1 MTAGIS
7 RFHDLLGAVVMAF
20 ADPQTI
26 TINAIA
32 KTLPRTGSGLDS
44 GSFATADQEVKES
57 ISHAYGK
64 RVRRTLRIDH
74 QKITTDTLDPSINTL
89 YGMSVYIV
97 VDVPKVGYT
106 VTESKNVVD
115 GLVAYLAAS
124 SGSKITQLLG
134 GES

>member
-1 MTAGIS
+1 
-7 RFHDLLGAVVMAF
+7 MAY

-44 GSFATADQEVKES
+44 GTFTKDDQEVKLS

-64 RVRRTLRIDH
+64 RVRRTLRVDH
-74 QKITTDTLDPSINTL
+74 QKIATDTLDPSINTL

-106 VTESKNVVD
+106 VAESKQVVD
-115 GLVAYLAAS
+115 GLTAYLTAS
-124 SGSKITQLLG
+124 SGARVTQLLG

>member
-1 MTAGIS
+1 MTADG
-7 RFHDLLGAVVMAF
+7 
-20 ADPQTI
+20 
-26 TINAIA
+26 
-32 KTLPRTGSGLDS
+32 
-44 GSFATADQEVKES
+44 QELKLS
-57 ISHAYGK
+57 ISHAYSK

-74 QKITTDTLDPSINTL
+74 QKTATDVLDPSINTL
-89 YGMSVYIV
+89 YGMSCYIV

-124 SGSKITQLLG
+124 SGAKITQLLG